1 MKISAQMRP
10 VYEEIARMIEEYC
23 EKYLNEEYLELCLRL
38 LEKLCRKRPS
48 PLLKGRR
55 NTWAAGIVYAIAAN
69 NFIFDKSMPIHL
81 TADELSRPFGIAPST
96 AGNKA
101 AEIRKLV
108 RMSPWDTEWLLKELV
123 EDNPAI
129 WMLSVDG
136 FIVDARD
143 LPLEFQQE
151 AARRGLIPY
160 VPAPRQKQEQTEQL
174 SEKADN
180 PAPNPSLGCV
190 SDDSAS
196 EPAPPAD
203 FSDIYDRFRTV

>member
-1 MKISAQMRP
+1 MNIPAQMQP
-10 VYEEIARMIEEYC
+10 VYEEIAGMIEEYC
-23 EKYLNEEYLELCLRL
+23 EKYMNEEYRTLCLRL
-38 LEKLCRKRPS
+38 LEKLCHKRPS

-81 TADELSRPFGIAPST
+81 TADELSRPFGIATST

-108 RMSPWDTEWLLKELV
+108 RMSPWDTEWLLQELI

-160 VPAPRQKQEQTEQL
+160 VPAMRQKEERTELL

-180 PAPNPSLGCV
+180 PTPNPLLGCV
-190 SDDSAS
+190 SDDSPS

>member
-1 MKISAQMRP
+1 MKIPAQMQP
-10 VYEEIARMIEEYC
+10 VYEEIAGMIEEYC
-23 EKYLNEEYLELCLRL
+23 EKYLNEEYRALCLRL

-48 PLLKGRR
+48 PLLKGRH

-108 RMSPWDTEWLLKELV
+108 RMSPWDTEWLLQELI

-151 AARRGLIPY
+151 AARRSLIPY
-160 VPAPRQKQEQTEQL
+160 VPAPRQKEAQTKQY

-180 PAPNPSLGCV
+180 PAPNPSHACV
-190 SDDSAS
+190 LDDSPS
-196 EPAPPAD
+196 DLAPPAD

>member
-1 MKISAQMRP
+1 MKNT
-10 VYEEIARMIEEYC
+10 V
-23 EKYLNEEYLELCLRL
+23 ELCLRL

-108 RMSPWDTEWLLKELV
+108 RMSPWDTEWLLQELI

-129 WMLSVDG
+129 WMLSCGRVYRGCPG
-136 FIVDARD
+136 FAPGNPTGSRTQRIDSLCACY
-143 LPLEFQQE
+143 
-151 AARRGLIPY
+151 AAE
-160 VPAPRQKQEQTEQL
+160 EQTERL

-180 PAPNPSLGCV
+180 PVSNPSHGCV

-196 EPAPPAD
+196 DPAPPAD

>member
-1 MKISAQMRP
+1 MTIPAQMQP
-10 VYEEIARMIEEYC
+10 VYEEIAGMIDEYC
-23 EKYLNEEYLELCLRL
+23 EKYLNEEYRALCLRL

-55 NTWAAGIVYAIAAN
+55 NTWAAG
-69 NFIFDKSMPIHL
+69 MPIHL

-101 AEIRKLV
+101 AEIRKLI
-108 RMSPWDTEWLLKELV
+108 RMSPWDTEWLLQELI

-160 VPAPRQKQEQTEQL
+160 VPAPRQKQEKPEQS
-174 SEKADN
+174 SEKVDN
-180 PAPNPSLGCV
+180 PAPNSSQDCV
-190 SDDSAS
+190 SNDSPS
-196 EPAPPAD
+196 ESAPPAD
-203 FSDIYDRFRTV
+203 FSDIYDRFRTM

>member
-1 MKISAQMRP
+1 MTIPAQMQP
-10 VYEEIARMIEEYC
+10 VYEEIAGMIDEYC
-23 EKYLNEEYLELCLRL
+23 EKYLNEEYRALCLRL

-55 NTWAAGIVYAIAAN
+55 NTWAAGIVYAIATN

-101 AEIRKLV
+101 AEIRKLI
-108 RMSPWDTEWLLKELV
+108 RMSPWDTEWLLQELI

-160 VPAPRQKQEQTEQL
+160 VPAPRQKQEKPEQS
-174 SEKADN
+174 SEKVDN
-180 PAPNPSLGCV
+180 PAPNSSQDCV
-190 SDDSAS
+190 SNDSPS
-196 EPAPPAD
+196 ESAPPAD
-203 FSDIYDRFRTV
+203 FSDIYDRFRTM

>member
-1 MKISAQMRP
+1 
-10 VYEEIARMIEEYC
+10 
-23 EKYLNEEYLELCLRL
+23 
-38 LEKLCRKRPS
+38 
-48 PLLKGRR
+48 
-55 NTWAAGIVYAIAAN
+55 
-69 NFIFDKSMPIHL
+69 
-81 TADELSRPFGIAPST
+81 
-96 AGNKA
+96 
-101 AEIRKLV
+101 
-108 RMSPWDTEWLLKELV
+108 MSPWDTEWLLQELI

-160 VPAPRQKQEQTEQL
+160 VPAMRQKEERTEPL

-180 PAPNPSLGCV
+180 PAPNPLLGCV
-190 SDDSAS
+190 SDDSPS